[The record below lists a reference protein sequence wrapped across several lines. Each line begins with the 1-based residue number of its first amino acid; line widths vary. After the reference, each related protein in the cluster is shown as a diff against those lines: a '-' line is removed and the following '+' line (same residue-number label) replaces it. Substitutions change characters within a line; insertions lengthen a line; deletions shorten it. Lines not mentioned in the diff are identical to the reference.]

1 MPHLDSSHHLA
12 DDQLCVQLLSL
23 VKVAWHIN
31 AAFSRCKQPPQPGL
45 YVRQARGQMGE
56 VGPHG
61 TAPQGGTGS
70 WWVAEMSRGIVMLR
84 CLMVSLASFAA

>member
-12 DDQLCVQLLSL
+12 DDQLRVQLLSL
-23 VKVAWHIN
+23 LKVARHIN
-31 AAFSRCKQPPQPGL
+31 AAF